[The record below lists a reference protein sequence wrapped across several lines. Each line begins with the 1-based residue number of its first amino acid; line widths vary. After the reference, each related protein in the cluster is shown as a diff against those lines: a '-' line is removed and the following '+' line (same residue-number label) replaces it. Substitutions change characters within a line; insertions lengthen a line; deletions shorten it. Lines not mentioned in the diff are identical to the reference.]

1 MNTPAPLDL
10 LDPRLRGQCE
20 AILSAGQAPGASIA
34 IVAADRA
41 YHLACGV
48 KSLDNG
54 APVMLDTSFNIGSC
68 SKAFVSATVASLVA
82 DGLCTWDDPISRY
95 VPEFQLYDPTITA
108 MATLRDLSANRLGLS
123 RMGLTE
129 EGLAPHFTALDLFSR
144 LKHTPRAFPFR
155 SRFGYV
161 NAGHAANALA
171 VGRITG
177 KGFLQTLRERILVP
191 LGMTGTS
198 GGAAV
203 PEELLDRAGWH
214 AVLDGRAVPVD
225 SPFTDQYLGSGSI
238 LVSGRDALQWLRLQ
252 LNGGR
257 VDGRQIIPSDA
268 LAETHRPHAPA
279 RPGQDFVSLF
289 YPRAHM
295 AAYALGW
302 AVSDIE
308 GHPVVMHSGSEVG
321 ITAMTLL
328 LPRSGI
334 GIAVY
339 CNVASG
345 RPAALALAH
354 ALAATLLGLPPRDWL
369 GFFDGFYA
377 APAQATA
384 ALPAAVTAAALSR
397 CTGSYFNPGD
407 GVLDIRV
414 DDGRL
419 AGHLRD
425 AYRWQFTLRPLGD
438 DRFAIEFADPAW
450 RASVA
455 REQPMLRFV
464 VADGLGEQ
472 VWLLGSIQG
481 REQNRCFIREKS
493 SR

>member
-1 MNTPAPLDL
+1 MTTPASLDR

-20 AILSAGQAPGASIA
+20 AILSAGQVPGASVA
-34 IVAADRA
+34 IVAADQA
-41 YHLACGV
+41 HHLAWGV
-48 KSLDNG
+48 KSLVSG
-54 APVMLDTSFNIGSC
+54 APVTLDTSFNIGSC
-68 SKAFVSATVASLVA
+68 SKAFVSATIASLVA
-82 DGLCTWDDPISRY
+82 DRLCSWDDPISRT
-95 VPEFQLYDPTITA
+95 VPEFELHDPAITA

-129 EGLAPHFTALDLFSR
+129 EGLAPHFSALDLFAR
-144 LKHTPRAFPFR
+144 LKHTPPAFPFR
-155 SRFGYV
+155 SRFTYV

-171 VGRITG
+171 AGRITG
-177 KGFLQTLRERILVP
+177 KGFLATLRERILVP

-203 PEELLDRAGWH
+203 PDELPDRADWH
-214 AVLDGRAVPVD
+214 AVLDGRAIPVD

-252 LNGGR
+252 LNGGL
-257 VDGRQIIPSDA
+257 VDGRQIIPSEA
-268 LAETHRPHAPA
+268 LAETHRPHSPV

-302 AVSDIE
+302 AVSDLE

-321 ITAMTLL
+321 ITAMTVL

-339 CNVASG
+339 CNVAGG

-369 GFFDGFYA
+369 AFYDSFYA
-377 APAQATA
+377 APAHVEAALTA
-384 ALPAAVTAAALSR
+384 AVPEAALSSYA
-397 CTGSYFNPGD
+397 GSYFNPGD
-407 GVLDIRV
+407 GVLDIRLEG
-414 DDGRL
+414 GRL
-419 AGHLRD
+419 NGHLRD
-425 AYRWQFTLRPLGD
+425 AHRWQFALRPVGEH
-438 DRFAIEFADPAW
+438 RFAIGFTDPAW
-450 RASVA
+450 RAAVA
-455 REQPMLRFV
+455 HERPVLRFV
-464 VADGLGEQ
+464 VSEGLATQ
-472 VWLLGSIQG
+472 VWLEGSIQG
-481 REQNRCFIREKS
+481 REQNRRFTREGGA
-493 SR
+493 R